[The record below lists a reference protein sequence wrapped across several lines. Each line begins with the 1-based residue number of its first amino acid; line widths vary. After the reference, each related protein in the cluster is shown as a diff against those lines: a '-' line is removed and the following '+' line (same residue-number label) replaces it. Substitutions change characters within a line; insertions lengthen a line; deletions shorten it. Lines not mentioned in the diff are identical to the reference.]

1 PGALQ
6 AVMHVANASPGIERV
21 FRRDEL
27 VNIAASKDALLQA
40 AALSYYPGRS
50 GDLILAPK
58 AGWMIGA
65 IGTTHGSANADD
77 QRVPILFMGP
87 GIKPGDY
94 SQRVTPADVTPTLA
108 ALCGSPMPQA
118 EGPALAGAA

>member
-1 PGALQ
+1 
-6 AVMHVANASPGIERV
+6 MIDVANASPGIERV

-40 AALSYYPGRS
+40 AALSYFPGRS

-58 AGWMIGA
+58 AGWMSGA

-77 QRVPILFMGP
+77 QRVPILFMGS
-87 GIKPGDY
+87 GIKAGEH
-94 SQRVTPADVTPTLA
+94 SERVTPADVTPTLA
-108 ALCGSPMPQA
+108 ALCGITMPKA
-118 EGPALAGAA
+118 EGHAIAAALK